1 MPTPTD
7 LTLLDAD
14 FVLPWTNTS
23 ALANYRTA
31 DWVLAS
37 GTLSDT
43 ASSNVKWT
51 SGKSTAT
58 FSYKPAY
65 DKTSDSYYPASAS
78 FSLSGEDKTA
88 LSFKLVDANGSFSA
102 SGSYS
107 QGAATA
113 TKDDDASFTRSVSK
127 SIKSETDNWTAKNG
141 YGGSATLSVSESYK
155 TTGGTGYS
163 QSSESVDHGVGTF
176 AGTAKLAVTDGG
188 FNKLSLALEMAGNAS
203 GTNITNTSVIL
214 GAGSSS
220 YKLDDSLT
228 FSLTWG
234 KTTVSDMSLPE
245 TLGGL
250 LKHSTSF
257 PLEEIFS
264 NIEQYVFE
272 SANTVTLKTST
283 GSTRDAHAG
292 AGNDTVTGGDGN
304 ESIFGDA
311 GNDILSGGAGDDIL
325 SGGLGSDK
333 LTGGK
338 GNDIFKISKS
348 DFDFTSSKTV
358 LADTITDFKYT
369 ATEKDS
375 ISLDGFGSFAS
386 FQTIAAAKK
395 AGSTAN
401 VIYESKTGNFW
412 YNEDGDSAL
421 VGALLFANAKGIPDT
436 YWVAAGVM

>member
-65 DKTSDSYYPASAS
+65 DKTSNSYYPASAS

-141 YGGSATLSVSESYK
+141 YGGSASLSVSEVYK

-163 QSSESVDHGVGTF
+163 QSTESVDHGVGTF
-176 AGTAKLAVTDGG
+176 TGTAKLSATDGV
-188 FNKLSLALEMAGNAS
+188 NKLSMSLEISGNVS
-203 GTNITNTSVIL
+203 GTSTTNTSVTL
-214 GAGSSS
+214 GAGSLS
-220 YKLDDSLT
+220 YVDDDSSVYT
-228 FSLTWG
+228 NTWS
-234 KTTVSDMSLPE
+234 KTSVSDLSLPE
-245 TLGGL
+245 TLGKL
-250 LKHSTSF
+250 LKNSTDY
-257 PLEEIFS
+257 PLEQLLMNIEEYIFESS
-264 NIEQYVFE
+264 NIV
-272 SANTVTLKTST
+272 NLKTIAGT
-283 GSTRDAHAG
+283 TKDGHAG
-292 AGNDTVTGGDGN
+292 AGNDTVISGDGN
-304 ESIFGDA
+304 ELIFGDA
-311 GNDILSGGAGDDIL
+311 GNDTISTGAGNDEL

-338 GNDIFKISKS
+338 GNDIFKINKS

-369 ATEKDS
+369 ASEKDT
-375 ISLDGFGSFAS
+375 ISLDGFGSFAT